1 VSTSTVLRGRAIVG
15 GLVRSGVSVEIE
27 DGRIGSVA
35 VERRGGPAG
44 RTVRQLEDDLVL
56 APGFVDIHVH
66 GAGGANAMEGPDAIG
81 DMARTLAARGVT
93 SFLPTAVSAP
103 LDRLAAFAAD
113 VAEAMKA
120 PDPLAS
126 TVLHAN
132 LEGPALDPGHAGAHA
147 HAALVDPAVV
157 AAAFARDPAAWGPVR
172 VMTVAPERPG
182 GLDLV
187 RLLAARGIVASVGH
201 SGASYAQ
208 AVAAYDAG
216 ARSTTHLFN
225 AMTGLTHRGP
235 GLALAALLDP
245 RPAVELI
252 ADGLHVDPAMWP
264 LVRRLAGSRVVLVSD
279 ALPGA
284 GTAGDQAFRI
294 GGLEVTVRD
303 GRATLADGTL
313 AGSMI
318 LLADAVIRYVAHGAS
333 LAEAV
338 AAASTRPAKLVGA
351 RRKGRLAR
359 GADADLVALRDDGSV
374 ARVWLR
380 GRELDPGQ
388 VPAGEPASRPG

>member
-1 VSTSTVLRGRAIVG
+1 VSTSHRLRGRAIVG
-15 GLVRSGVSVEIE
+15 GVERPDVVVE
-27 DGRIGSVA
+27 VVDGRIAAVVDGRLGDAVA
-35 VERRGGPAG
+35 RGAQ
-44 RTVRQLEDDLVL
+44 RLSDELVL

-66 GAGGANAMEGPDAIG
+66 GAGGANVMDGPDAIRHMG
-81 DMARTLAARGVT
+81 RTLAARGVT

-103 LDRLAAFAAD
+103 LDRLATFAAE
-113 VAEAMKA
+113 VGRARRLS
-120 PDPLAS
+120 DPEGA

-147 HAALVDPAVV
+147 HTALVDPAVV
-157 AAAFARDPAAWGPVR
+157 VAAFTRDPAAWEAVK
-172 VMTVAPERPG
+172 VVTVAPERPG

-187 RLLAARGIVASVGH
+187 RLLASRGIVASIGH

-208 AVAAYDAG
+208 ACAAYDAG

-235 GLALAALLDP
+235 GLALAALLDA

-252 ADGLHVDPAMWP
+252 ADGLHVDAAMWP
-264 LVRRLAGSRVVLVSD
+264 LVRRLARGRVVLVSD
-279 ALPGA
+279 ALPDA
-284 GTAGDQAFRI
+284 GLGGDRAFSL

-318 LLADAVIRYVAHGAS
+318 LLADAVVRYVAHGAS
-333 LAEAV
+333 LAETV
-338 AAASTRPAKLVGA
+338 RAASTRPARLVGA
-351 RRKGRLAR
+351 LRKGRLAR
-359 GADADLVALRDDGSV
+359 GADADLVALRPDGSV

-380 GRELDPGQ
+380 GRELQLG
-388 VPAGEPASRPG
+388 

>member
-1 VSTSTVLRGRAIVG
+1 MSTSTRLRARAIVG
-15 GLVRSGVSVEIE
+15 GVERPDVVVE
-27 DGRIGSVA
+27 VVDGRIASVVDARLGGA
-35 VERRGGPAG
+35 VARGAQ
-44 RTVRQLEDDLVL
+44 RLADDLIL

-66 GAGGANAMEGPDAIG
+66 GAGGASAMDGPDAIRH
-81 DMARTLAARGVT
+81 MARTLAARGAT

-103 LDRLAAFAAD
+103 LDRLATFAGEVGRARGTAD
-113 VAEAMKA
+113 
-120 PDPLAS
+120 PDGAA
-126 TVLHAN
+126 VLHAN

-147 HAALVDPAVV
+147 HSALVDPAVV
-157 AAAFARDPAAWGPVR
+157 AAAFARDPAAWEAVK
-172 VMTVAPERPG
+172 VVTVAPERPG

-187 RLLAARGIVASVGH
+187 RLLASRGIVASIGH

-252 ADGLHVDPAMWP
+252 ADGLHVDAAMWP
-264 LVRRLAGSRVVLVSD
+264 LVRRLAGGRVVLVSD
-279 ALPGA
+279 ALPDA
-284 GTAGDQAFRI
+284 GLAGDRAFSL
-294 GGLEVTVRD
+294 GGLEVTVHN

-318 LLADAVIRYVAHGAS
+318 LLADAVVRYVAHGAS
-333 LAEAV
+333 LNETV
-338 AAASTRPAKLVGA
+338 GAASTRPARLVGA
-351 RRKGRLAR
+351 RRKGRIAR
-359 GADADLVALRDDGSV
+359 DADADLVALRPDGSV

-380 GRELDPGQ
+380 GRELGPG
-388 VPAGEPASRPG
+388 

>member
-1 VSTSTVLRGRAIVG
+1 VSASSRLRGRAIVG
-15 GLVRSGVSVEIE
+15 GIE
-27 DGRIGSVA
+27 RPDVVVDVVDGRIVSVGDTRLGGG
-35 VERRGGPAG
+35 VGRGAQ
-44 RTVRQLEDDLVL
+44 RLSDDLVL

-66 GAGGANAMEGPDAIG
+66 GAGGANAMDGPEAIRH
-81 DMARTLAARGVT
+81 MAATLAARGVT

-103 LDRLAAFAAD
+103 LDRLATFAGD
-113 VAEAMKA
+113 VARVMQAS
-120 PDPLAS
+120 DPQGA
-126 TVLHAN
+126 TVLNAN

-157 AAAFARDPAAWGPVR
+157 AAAFTRDPAAWDAVR
-172 VMTVAPERPG
+172 VVTVAPERPG

-187 RLLAARGIVASVGH
+187 RLLAARGIVASIGH

-208 AVAAYDAG
+208 SLTAYDAG

-252 ADGLHVDPAMWP
+252 ADGLHVDAVMWL

-279 ALPGA
+279 ALPDA
-284 GTAGDQAFRI
+284 GLTGDRSFRL
-294 GGLEVTVRD
+294 GGLQVTVRN

-318 LLADAVIRYVAHGAS
+318 MLADAVVRYAAQGAS
-333 LAEAV
+333 LAETV
-338 AAASTRPAKLVGA
+338 AAAGTRPARLVGA
-351 RRKGRLAR
+351 RRKGRIAR
-359 GADADLVALRDDGSV
+359 GADADLVAVRSDGSV

-380 GRELDPGQ
+380 GRELDL
-388 VPAGEPASRPG
+388 A

>member
-1 VSTSTVLRGRAIVG
+1 MTTSTFLRGRAIIG
-15 GLVRSGVSVEIE
+15 GVERPDIVVDLI
-27 DGRIGSVA
+27 DGRIGSVVPGRPGGGA
-35 VERRGGPAG
+35 ERGAQRLG
-44 RTVRQLEDDLVL
+44 DDLVL

-66 GAGGANAMEGPDAIG
+66 GADGANAMGGPDAIRHMG
-81 DMARTLAARGVT
+81 RTLAARGVT
-93 SFLPTAVSAP
+93 AFLPTAVSAP
-103 LDRLAAFAAD
+103 LDRLATFAGD
-113 VAEAMKA
+113 VARVMRAS
-120 PDPLAS
+120 DPQGA
-126 TVLHAN
+126 TVLNAN

-157 AAAFARDPAAWGPVR
+157 AAAFTHDPAAWDAVR
-172 VMTVAPERPG
+172 VVTVAPERPG

-187 RLLAARGIVASVGH
+187 RLLAARGMVASIGH

-208 AVAAYDAG
+208 ALAAYDAG

-252 ADGLHVDPAMWP
+252 ADGLHVDAAMWP

-279 ALPGA
+279 ALPDA
-284 GTAGDQAFRI
+284 GLAGDRTFRL
-294 GGLEVTVRD
+294 GALEVTVRD

-318 LLADAVIRYVAHGAS
+318 LLADAVVRYAAQGAS
-333 LAEAV
+333 LAETA
-338 AAASTRPAKLVGA
+338 AAASTRPARLVGA
-351 RRKGRLAR
+351 RRKGRIVR
-359 GADADLVALRDDGSV
+359 GADADLVALRPDGSV

-380 GRELDPGQ
+380 GRELDP
-388 VPAGEPASRPG
+388 A